1 MRDKPLAGKGVV
13 VTRPAHQA
21 QRLVRLIEAAGGRAL
36 LFPAIEIRD
45 VEDSGPLNAVIDR
58 LEEFDLA
65 IFVSPNAA
73 HKAMERIA
81 ARRTLPAGLLVAAI
95 GGGSRRALARHGV
108 KDVIIP
114 ERGFD
119 SEALLAH
126 PGFREV
132 AGRRVLILRGVGGR
146 ELLGQELAARGAHVE
161 YAECYRRVRPELDVA
176 PLLAAWRRGEL
187 HAVTASSSEGLR
199 NFHEMIGEEGRE
211 RLRAT
216 PLFVT
221 HPRIAEAARRIG
233 LHSVRVTAPGD
244 EGVAAALAEYFGE
257 RVP

>member
-1 MRDKPLAGKGVV
+1 MKDKPLAGKGVV

-21 QRLVRLIEAAGGRAL
+21 QRLARLIEAAGGRAL

-45 VEDSGPLNAVIDR
+45 VEDPGALHAVIDR
-58 LEEFDLA
+58 LEAFDIV

-73 HKAMERIA
+73 HKAMELIA
-81 ARRTLPAGLLVAAI
+81 ARRALPPGILVAAI
-95 GGGSRRALARHGV
+95 GGGSRRALARYAV
-108 KDVIIP
+108 TDVIVP
-114 ERGFD
+114 EGGFD

-126 PGFREV
+126 PALQEV
-132 AGRRVLILRGVGGR
+132 AGRRVLIFRGVGGR
-146 ELLGQELAARGAHVE
+146 ELLGETLAARGAHVE
-161 YAECYRRVRPELDVA
+161 YAECYRRVRPQLDAA

-199 NFHEMIGEEGRE
+199 NFHEMIGEAGRE

-221 HPRIAEAARRIG
+221 HP
-233 LHSVRVTAPGD
+233 
-244 EGVAAALAEYFGE
+244 
-257 RVP
+257 